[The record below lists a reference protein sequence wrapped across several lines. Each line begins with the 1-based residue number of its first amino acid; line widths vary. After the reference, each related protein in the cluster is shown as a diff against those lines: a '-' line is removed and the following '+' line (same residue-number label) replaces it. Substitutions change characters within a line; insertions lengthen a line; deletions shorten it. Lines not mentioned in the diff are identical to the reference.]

1 MPEVPNSGGN
11 DGDLVF
17 IRHFDDGFI
26 KMADKNKIAMVTTGI
41 RHFRH

>member
-11 DGDLVF
+11 HGDLVF

-26 KMADKNKIAMVTTGI
+26 RDGPAGLDDSLNLELSS
-41 RHFRH
+41 